1 MIKNQDTEGRL
12 RLFRYGLIVIVVVTF
27 LVSLLA
33 PYVITSAYATELNKV
48 ADAANVDPVD
58 ITIGTFFSQA
68 LITTL
73 VVAVLM
79 AVAYFVYR
87 SYLGRSGPTARA

>member
-1 MIKNQDTEGRL
+1 MIQNSDVEGRL

-33 PYVITSAYATELNKV
+33 PYVIASPWAAQFNTLLNETDQIDV
-48 ADAANVDPVD
+48 S
-58 ITIGTFFSQA
+58 IGTFLSQA
-68 LITTL
+68 LLITL

-87 SYLGRSGPTARA
+87 SYLLKNGARA

>member
-1 MIKNQDTEGRL
+1 VIKNQDTEGRL